1 MLVVSVFSPISRLR
15 FAQRSQRVAGC
26 ADVDAGIGDCQRP
39 NERRADLRGPPL
51 VVRDRIERIAVV
63 VLACDVHRLVDD
75 DRYNRWSV
83 DTSDVAC
90 DLLDLWEP
98 AAVDRDILS
107 ANVAAAIAEEK
118 QQRRGQI
125 IERGR
130 PALRIR

>member
-1 MLVVSVFSPISRLR
+1 MLVVSVSSPIPRLR
-15 FAQRSQRVAGC
+15 LSQRSQRVASC

-51 VVRDRIERIAVV
+51 VVRDRIECIEAVV
-63 VLACDVHRLVDD
+63 LTRDVNRLVDD

-83 DTSDVAC
+83 ATSDAPC
-90 DLLDLWEP
+90 GLLDLWKS
-98 AAVDRDILS
+98 AAVDRNILS
-107 ANVAAAIAEEK
+107 ANVAAAIAKEK

-130 PALRIR
+130 PALRVR